1 MIDQIDLRVH
11 DNPSHPH
18 YGPARRLHVMLMQL
32 TADRTYELFDRPY
45 GVQFDE
51 TWDFSLASQL
61 RCGKS
66 VAAAQ
71 RRVLKDALWI
81 LEGED

>member
-1 MIDQIDLRVH
+1 MIDQIDRRIH
-11 DNPSHPH
+11 DTPSHPH

-32 TADRTYELFDRPY
+32 TADRPYELFDRLY

-51 TWDFSLASQL
+51 TWDFSLANQL
-61 RCGKS
+61 RYGKS
-66 VAAAQ
+66 EAAAQ

-81 LEGED
+81 LEGDD